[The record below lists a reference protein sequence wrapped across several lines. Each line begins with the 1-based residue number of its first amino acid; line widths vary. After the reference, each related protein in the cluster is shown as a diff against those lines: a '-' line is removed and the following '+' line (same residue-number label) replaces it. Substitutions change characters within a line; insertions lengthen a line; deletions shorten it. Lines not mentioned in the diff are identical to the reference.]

1 MKKTETCLLY
11 NSPTIN
17 IIIVIIIIICNVEM
31 CIFES
36 GFGGSLN
43 TLFKYT
49 EQHLHLNLFK
59 NDGDAYDDEM
69 MMVVNLFSLNDVES
83 TL

>member
-1 MKKTETCLLY
+1 MTM
-11 NSPTIN
+11 
-17 IIIVIIIIICNVEM
+17 IIVICNVEM

-49 EQHLHLNLFK
+49 ERHLHLNLVFQN
-59 NDGDAYDDEM
+59 ND
-69 MMVVNLFSLNDVES
+69 SLIS
-83 TL
+83 SS

>member
-1 MKKTETCLLY
+1 M
-11 NSPTIN
+11 
-17 IIIVIIIIICNVEM
+17 IIIIICNVEM

-36 GFGGSLN
+36 GFGGSLS

-49 EQHLHLNLFK
+49 EQHLHLNLFFLQ
-59 NDGDAYDDEM
+59 NDGDDGGAYDDEM